1 MSLDMAKLK
10 KAIRHP
16 IKAIKYIVL
25 RFWGEYYRVKYCVF
39 MGKADIGSGLKV
51 KPKLSIKGPGKV
63 SIGKNVLIDGTSHA
77 VTLWTYHP
85 DAEIIVGDNVFLN
98 STRFGCRK
106 RIEIGDNSIIADCR
120 ILDTDFHSIYPER
133 RNDPSSIRSS
143 PIKIGDN
150 VWVAMACI
158 ILPGVSIGD
167 NSTIAAGSVVTEA
180 VPNGSLSGGNP
191 CRVIRRIENK

>member
-1 MSLDMAKLK
+1 M
-10 KAIRHP
+10 KAV
-16 IKAIKYIVL
+16 KYAMV
-25 RFWGEYYRVKYCVF
+25 RFWGEYYKVKYCVF
-39 MGKADIGSGLKV
+39 KRNAEIGSGLKV
-51 KPKLSIKGPGKV
+51 RPKMSIKGPGKV
-63 SIGKNVLIDGTSHA
+63 RIGKNVSIDGTSHT

-98 STRFGCRK
+98 GTRFGCRK
-106 RIEIGDNSIIADCR
+106 RIEIGDDCIIADCR
-120 ILDTDFHSIYPER
+120 ILDTDFHSVYPDR

-143 PIKIGDN
+143 PIKIGNN

-180 VPNGSLSGGNP
+180 IPKCSLSGGNP
-191 CRVIRRIENK
+191 CRVIKCIA